1 MKTIYCRIL
10 VLSLVISSATV
21 IAQEKNNKR
30 GHKPPPEAI
39 AACEGK
45 SAGDTVS
52 FETPRG
58 DTLEGTCQKID
69 EQLVAVP
76 ANGERPPAP
85 KKD

>member
-10 VLSLVISSATV
+10 LLSLVITSATV

-30 GHKPPPEAI
+30 GHQPPPEAI
-39 AACEGK
+39 SACEGK
-45 SAGDTVS
+45 SEGDTVS

-58 DTLEGTCQKID
+58 DKLAGTCKMIE

-76 ANGERPPAP
+76 ANGERPPAR